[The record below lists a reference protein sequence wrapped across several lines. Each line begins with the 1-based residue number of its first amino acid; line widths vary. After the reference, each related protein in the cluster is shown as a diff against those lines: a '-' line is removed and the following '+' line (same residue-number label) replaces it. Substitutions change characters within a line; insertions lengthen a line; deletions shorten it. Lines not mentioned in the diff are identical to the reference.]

1 MDIIHLTFESK
12 GHEHKSEKGSLYK
25 SRDRCRLNLPAL
37 VVLLTIF
44 FGLWLIPAVMVM
56 IPRSTIRLVSVF
68 VLGYSIIVSW
78 FLFQS
83 TKKYYIFDNSNH
95 ETNSVRNLTSW
106 RAWEGEILPLKL
118 QCNPTFS
125 RLSTSTKDLFLTLAF
140 GIHYLAQVWVIVII
154 NSDLPVQSDFECVFY
169 KQDQNDL
176 LSWNHIANFSIIG
189 LTLSKLYVFPE
200 IVKLPAR

>member
-1 MDIIHLTFESK
+1 
-12 GHEHKSEKGSLYK
+12 
-25 SRDRCRLNLPAL
+25 
-37 VVLLTIF
+37 
-44 FGLWLIPAVMVM
+44 MVM

-83 TKKYYIFDNSNH
+83 TNKYYIFGNSNH
-95 ETNSVRNLTSW
+95 ETHSVRNFTSW

-125 RLSTSTKDLFLTLAF
+125 RLSTSTEDLFLTSAF
-140 GIHYLAQVWVIVII
+140 GIDYLAQVWVIVII